1 MKKILFIM
9 LALCCAMPIMA
20 QEVKTH
26 SVYDVNQSGDVTVE
40 DVTTV
45 VDQVKKNVAATQTQ
59 QYVTADDLS
68 VLLKSI
74 LDDLKQIKI
83 KLGII
88 PDPYNGHEFVDLG
101 LPSGLKWAT
110 CNVGADNPEDY
121 GDYYAW
127 GETATKSNYSWSTYK
142 WCNGSSSTMT
152 KYCTKSSYGTVDNKT
167 TLDPDDDVAHVKWGG
182 DWRMP
187 TRAEQ
192 DELRDINNCTWT
204 WTTQGGKNGHLVTS
218 KKNGNSIFL
227 PAAGSRR
234 GIDLY
239 NAGSNGRYWS
249 SSLYTS
255 DSNYAYGL
263 TLYSGDVQSASYPR
277 YYGSAVRPVCP

>member
-1 MKKILFIM
+1 MKKILFIA
-9 LALCCAMPIMA
+9 LALLCAMPIMA

-45 VDQVKKNVAATQTQ
+45 VDQVKKNVAAAQTQ

-74 LDDLKQIKI
+74 LDDLKLIKE

-88 PDPYNGHEFVDLG
+88 PDPYNGHEYVDLG
-101 LPSGLKWAT
+101 LPSGVKWAT

-127 GETATKSNYSWSTYK
+127 GETETKSTYEWSTYK
-142 WCNGSSSTMT
+142 WCNGLVTTLT
-152 KYCTKSSYGTVDNKT
+152 KYCNSYSYGTVDNKA
-167 TLDPDDDVAHVKWGG
+167 TLDPEDDVARVKWGG

-187 TRAEQ
+187 TKAEQ
-192 DELRDINNCTWT
+192 DELRDTNNCTWI
-204 WTTQGGKNGHLVTS
+204 WTTQGGKNGYLVTS

-227 PAAGSRR
+227 PASGYRFDSYLYDAGSY
-234 GIDLY
+234 G
-239 NAGSNGRYWS
+239 GYWS
-249 SSLYTS
+249 SSLGTS
-255 DSNYAYGL
+255 YSYGAYELYFSDYVSSNDSSRHLGF
-263 TLYSGDVQSASYPR
+263 S
-277 YYGSAVRPVCP
+277 VRPVCP

>member
-9 LALCCAMPIMA
+9 LALWCAMPIMA

-45 VDQVKKNVAATQTQ
+45 VDQVKKNVAAAQTQ

-74 LDDLKQIKI
+74 LDDLKLIKE
-83 KLGII
+83 KLGIK
-88 PDPYNGHEFVDLG
+88 DPYNGHEYVDLG

-110 CNVGADNPEDY
+110 CNVGASSPEDY

-127 GETATKSNYSWSTYK
+127 GETETKSTYNWSTYK
-142 WCNGSSSTMT
+142 WCNGSSSTLT
-152 KYCTKSSYGTVDNKT
+152 KYCTDSSRGTVDDKT
-167 TLDPDDDVAHVKWGG
+167 TLDLEDDVAHVKWGG

-187 TRAEQ
+187 TRQ
-192 DELRDINNCTWT
+192 NYSELIYNCIWE
-204 WTTQGGKNGHLVTS
+204 WTTQGGQEWLPGDFKNERELHFFS
-218 KKNGNSIFL
+218 C
-227 PAAGSRR
+227 
-234 GIDLY
+234 
-239 NAGSNGRYWS
+239 GR
-249 SSLYTS
+249 LE
-255 DSNYAYGL
+255 
-263 TLYSGDVQSASYPR
+263 R
-277 YYGSAVRPVCP
+277 